1 MLVPL
6 APQVRARPRATAV
19 GRVASPGTARY
30 AAVVRTVLRRRVPAI
45 AGFAALMLLVDF
57 TRAWAIGMVSA
68 PSLEIV
74 ARVLLLQGG
83 LLVVVVTTPALVEA
97 TGLHGWGR
105 IVATVG
111 VMLALVCL
119 VLVLVVQLQPGPVN
133 GAVREGVVTSNM
145 AFLMRMGWVY
155 FTAGL
160 LFAVFCH
167 ARDRELAAIHA
178 ARAATLARTGAERD
192 IVEMRLQVIQARVEP
207 EILFGALAD
216 VRAGYARDTA
226 AADALLDDLIA
237 YLRAALPQMRKGAS
251 TVARE
256 AGLAQAYLRVVPAG
270 REGRLVAELVLDD
283 CAQDEP
289 FPPLVL
295 LPLVHAAA
303 DADARLVRIVARAAA
318 TSAERT
324 IEVALERGAIPA
336 GWSDDALAGVR
347 AILAGSVGPTAR
359 LHVAVSDGRVTA
371 RIQWRDES
379 ADEADTTV
387 RATTAART
395 ARAST

>member
-6 APQVRARPRATAV
+6 APQVVAGTRAPTPGRRASA
-19 GRVASPGTARY
+19 GAARY

-57 TRAWAIGMVSA
+57 MRAGAIGMVSA

-83 LLVVVVTTPALVEA
+83 LLAVVVAAPALVEA
-97 TGLHGWGR
+97 TGLKGWRR
-105 IVATVG
+105 ITATVG
-111 VMLALVCL
+111 VMLALVC
-119 VLVLVVQLQPGPVN
+119 VVIVVQLQPGPVN

-167 ARDRELAAIHA
+167 ARDRELVAIHA
-178 ARAATLARTGAERD
+178 ARTATLERTGAERD

-216 VRAGYARDTA
+216 VRAAYARDTA

-270 REGRLVAELVLDD
+270 RDGRLLADLALDER
-283 CAQDEP
+283 AHDEP

-303 DADARLVRIVARAAA
+303 DAGARLVRIVARAAV
-318 TSAERT
+318 TSADRT
-324 IEVALERGAIPA
+324 IEVVIERDTIPA

-347 AILAGSVGPTAR
+347 AILVGSVGPSAR
-359 LHVAVSDGRVTA
+359 LHIALLDGRATA
-371 RIQWRDES
+371 RVHWR
-379 ADEADTTV
+379 ADDADRRNAAE
-387 RATTAART
+387 RATAAAPA

>member
-1 MLVPL
+1 MLVSL
-6 APQVRARPRATAV
+6 APQAAPSTAMAPGRRVRDGA
-19 GRVASPGTARY
+19 ARY
-30 AAVVRTVLRRRVPAI
+30 AAIVRTILRRRLPAI
-45 AGFAALMLLVDF
+45 AGFTVLMLLVDF
-57 TRAWAIGMVSA
+57 ARAWAIGMVSA
-68 PSLEIV
+68 PSLAIV
-74 ARVLLLQGG
+74 ARVILLQGG
-83 LLVVVVTTPALVEA
+83 LVTVVVATPALVEA
-97 TGLHGWGR
+97 AGLSGWRR
-105 IVATVG
+105 IVATFG

-119 VLVLVVQLQPGPVN
+119 VLVAVVEVHPGPFN
-133 GAVREGVVTSNM
+133 GAVREGLVTSTA

-178 ARAATLARTGAERD
+178 ARTATLERAGAERD

-216 VRAGYARDTA
+216 VRAAYARDTA
-226 AADALLDDLIA
+226 AADGLLDDLIA

-256 AGLAQAYLRVVPAG
+256 AGLAQAYLRVAPAG
-270 REGRLVAELVLDD
+270 RDGRLVAELVLDD
-283 CAQDEP
+283 RAHDEP

-295 LPLVHAAA
+295 LPLVHGAA
-303 DADARLVRIVARAAA
+303 DAGARLVRIVARCAA
-318 TSAERT
+318 SPPGRT
-324 IEVALERGAIPA
+324 IEVELAGDAIPA

-359 LHVAVSDGRVTA
+359 LHIAVSDGRATA
-371 RIQWRDES
+371 RIQWR
-379 ADEADTTV
+379 ADDADDADATA
-387 RATTAART
+387 RATTPA

>member
-1 MLVPL
+1 MLVSL
-6 APQVRARPRATAV
+6 APQAASSTATAP
-19 GRVASPGTARY
+19 GRRVRDGAARY
-30 AAVVRTVLRRRVPAI
+30 AAIVRTILRRRLPAI
-45 AGFAALMLLVDF
+45 AGFTVLMLLVDF
-57 TRAWAIGMVSA
+57 ARAWAIGMVSA
-68 PSLEIV
+68 PSLAIV
-74 ARVLLLQGG
+74 ARVILLQGG
-83 LLVVVVTTPALVEA
+83 LVTVVVATPALVEA
-97 TGLHGWGR
+97 AGLSGWRR
-105 IVATVG
+105 IVATFG

-119 VLVLVVQLQPGPVN
+119 VLVAVVEVHPGPFN
-133 GAVREGVVTSNM
+133 GAVREGLVTSTA

-178 ARAATLARTGAERD
+178 ARTATLERAGAERD

-216 VRAGYARDTA
+216 VRAAYARDTA

-256 AGLAQAYLRVVPAG
+256 AGLAQAYLRVAPAG
-270 REGRLVAELVLDD
+270 RDGRLVAELVLDD
-283 CAQDEP
+283 RAHDEP

-303 DADARLVRIVARAAA
+303 DAGARLVRIVARS
-318 TSAERT
+318 SASSPGRT
-324 IEVALERGAIPA
+324 IEVELAGDAIPA

-359 LHVAVSDGRVTA
+359 LHIAVSDGRATA
-371 RIQWRDES
+371 RIQWR
-379 ADEADTTV
+379 ADDADDADATA
-387 RATTAART
+387 RATTPAPG